1 MHAARLELFQSG
13 RMHMGLNLARE
24 SQAVM
29 FCDVHDA
36 FPVMGITRSH
46 SEIMLGFA
54 CADDYGWQVM
64 DMQRR

>member
-1 MHAARLELFQSG
+1 
-13 RMHMGLNLARE
+13 
-24 SQAVM
+24 M

-36 FPVMGITRSH
+36 FPVMDITRSH
-46 SEIMLGFA
+46 GEIMLGCA